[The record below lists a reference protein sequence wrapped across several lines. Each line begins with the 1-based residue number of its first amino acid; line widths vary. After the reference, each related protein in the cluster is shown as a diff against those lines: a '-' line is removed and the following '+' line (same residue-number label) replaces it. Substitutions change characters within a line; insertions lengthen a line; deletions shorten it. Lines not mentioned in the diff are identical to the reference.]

1 MNLDNNTEVKPSV
14 SPETHRTEHTA
25 VEVGLFDQ
33 NKDRVVEEVE
43 TKWSFKAPTVER
55 KSVYSTV
62 NKQISFKPGQ
72 PELSPEVLKAFSKP
86 NYSPAKSSPQ

>member
-1 MNLDNNTEVKPSV
+1 M
-14 SPETHRTEHTA
+14 SPETHRTEHTV

-62 NKQISFKPGQ
+62 NKQISFKSG
-72 PELSPEVLKAFSKP
+72 
-86 NYSPAKSSPQ
+86 